1 MPKFIFN
8 KLVRDKLR
16 AEYEKMNQK
25 AVYRE
30 LSPSEHTE
38 QLKNKIIEEARE
50 ISAESSKDEIVSEL
64 ADIQQ
69 VIDDIAQVHG
79 ISPDLVQETKLKK
92 YEKKGGFSEATF
104 VETLELTDDDDEWVE
119 YYRKS
124 PNIFKEIK

>member
-1 MPKFIFN
+1 MPKFVFN

-30 LSPSEHTE
+30 LSSAEHTE
-38 QLKNKIIEEARE
+38 QLKNKIIEETRE
-50 ISAESSKDEIVSEL
+50 ISAGSSKDEIVGEL

-69 VIDDIAQVHG
+69 VLDDIAQVHG
-79 ISPDLVQETKLKK
+79 ISLESIQEAKLKK
-92 YEKKGGFSEATF
+92 LAKKGGFSEATF
-104 VETLELTDDDDEWVE
+104 VETLELTDDDEWVE

-124 PNIFKEIK
+124 PDIFKEIE